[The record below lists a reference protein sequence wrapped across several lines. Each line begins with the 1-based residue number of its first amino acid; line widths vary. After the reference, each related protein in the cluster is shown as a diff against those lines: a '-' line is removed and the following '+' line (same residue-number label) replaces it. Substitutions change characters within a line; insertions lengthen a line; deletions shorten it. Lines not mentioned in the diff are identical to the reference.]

1 MDFKKLIASK
11 KLLVTLIATVCLFL
25 VGTAAFA
32 ASSTFTDI
40 IGHWAQPQIEKVV
53 GLGLMN
59 GHNATTF
66 GPEEYVTRA
75 QLAAVEARA
84 YDKGAADST
93 KLVNDKFN
101 TVDRTL
107 ALWNIQPG
115 LGTVMIEYGNRMAR
129 MYFAANAGN
138 WDMARYQLAEMIE
151 IQEVGETT
159 RPARAPMLK
168 AFEGSFLAPVETAIE
183 AQNAAAFTTSFTNM
197 VGGCNGCHV
206 ASTSADW
213 TSYRYV
219 KVQVPTSD
227 PADYLDWST
236 SGGTGNHT
244 P

>member
-11 KLLVTLIATVCLFL
+11 KLPVILIATVCVLL

-32 ASSTFTDI
+32 ATSTFTDI
-40 IGHWAQPQIEKVV
+40 IGHWAQPEIEKVV
-53 GLGLMN
+53 SLGLMN

-66 GPEEYVTRA
+66 GPDEYVTRA
-75 QLAAVEARA
+75 QLAAIEARA
-84 YDKGAADST
+84 YDKGVADST

-115 LGTVMIEYGNRMAR
+115 LGTVMIEYGNRMDR

-138 WDMARYQLAEMIE
+138 WDMAKYQLDEMIE

-159 RPARAPMLK
+159 RPGRSPMLK
-168 AFEGSFLAPVETAIE
+168 AFESGFLAPVNTAIM
-183 AQNAAAFTTSFTNM
+183 AQDAGTFTTSFNSM
-197 VGGCNGCHV
+197 IGGCNGCHA
-206 ASTSADW
+206 ASTGANW
-213 TSYRYV
+213 NSYKYV

-227 PADYLDWST
+227 PADYLDWAT
-236 SGGTGNHT
+236 AGGTGNYK